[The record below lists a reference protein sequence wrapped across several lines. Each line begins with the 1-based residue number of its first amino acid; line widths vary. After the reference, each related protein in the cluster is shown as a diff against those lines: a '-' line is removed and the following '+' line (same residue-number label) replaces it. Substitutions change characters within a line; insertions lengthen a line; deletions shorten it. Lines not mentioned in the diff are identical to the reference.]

1 MIPFHYT
8 PSLATPPQGGP
19 IYVSIIFELSFRFN
33 RTTCSDSFKS
43 WPHYTYSGIIKAMK
57 VGTVALVGR
66 PNSGKSTLI
75 NNLVGQKVAI
85 TSPKPQ
91 TTQFSMQ
98 AVYESP
104 EAQIIFVDTPGIFA
118 KAINKD
124 INLEAERTLKHDIDA
139 VLYIVDHTRR
149 RGIEENRILG
159 ILRKVNKPKIL
170 VINKVD
176 LKTPSYL
183 EEYKFLEDEF
193 DAAVEVS
200 ALKGKHLPTLIE
212 EILKYLKDGEKTVI
226 REDMP
231 TPAMNLDSRLYIAE
245 NIREKAFLVLRDE
258 LPYKIRV
265 VVDDVKPREKGL
277 YYIKARIITTDKR
290 YRKMIIGSGGSKIK
304 IIGSMSRKELEVAT
318 GQRIFLEL
326 SVEIEE

>member
-1 MIPFHYT
+1 
-8 PSLATPPQGGP
+8 
-19 IYVSIIFELSFRFN
+19 
-33 RTTCSDSFKS
+33 
-43 WPHYTYSGIIKAMK
+43 MK

-66 PNSGKSTLI
+66 PNSGKSTLV

-91 TTQFSMQ
+91 TTQFSAQ
-98 AVYESP
+98 AVYQDENS
-104 EAQIIFVDTPGIFA
+104 QIVFVDTPGIFA
-118 KAINKD
+118 KAYNKD
-124 INLEAERTLKHDIDA
+124 VNLAAERALKQDIDV

-170 VINKVD
+170 VINKID
-176 LKTPSYL
+176 LKVPSYL

-193 DAAVEVS
+193 DAVVEVS
-200 ALKGKHLPTLIE
+200 ALKNKHLSGLVKK
-212 EILKYLKDGEKTVI
+212 ILEYLPEGEKLYV

-231 TPAMNLDSRLYIAE
+231 TPAVNLDSKLYIEE

-258 LPYKIRV
+258 LPYTIRV
-265 VVDDVKPREKGL
+265 VVDKVTPRQNDL
-277 YYIKARIITTDKR
+277 FYIRARIITTDKR
-290 YRKMIIGSGGSKIK
+290 YRKMIIGSGGSRIK

-318 GQRIFLEL
+318 GKKIYLDL
-326 SVEIEE
+326 SVEVEE